1 MYAFLENIG
10 TRYIDYMIRRGRSQA
25 RHVLMAK
32 SDSILEDLGISREL
46 LESGVSAWPW
56 TEGVER
62 TEPMVISKQVEP
74 SRSQQKRAIRELQ
87 ALSDRDLHDLGVGRG
102 SIAEMVRFGRP
113 DIDVPAIQHNS
124 WKNLA
129 NDSIGAAAVNL
140 DDTAANAPLSKS
152 AAA

>member
-1 MYAFLENIG
+1 MYAFIKKIG
-10 TRYIDYMIRRGRSQA
+10 SGYIDYMIRRGRSQA

-32 SDSILEDLGISREL
+32 SDAILEDLGISREL

-56 TEGVER
+56 TEGVEQF
-62 TEPMVISKQVEP
+62 EPVLVSHKVEP
-74 SRSQQKRAIRELQ
+74 SRRQQMLAIRELQ
-87 ALSDRDLHDLGVGRG
+87 ALSDRELHDIGVGRG

-113 DIDVPAIQHNS
+113 DIDVPVIQHNS
-124 WKNLA
+124 WNTLA
-129 NDSIGAAAVNL
+129 NDSIGTATVNL